1 MENTTELVRLEQFV
15 DKLLNQYNELKAKF
29 RALEVTLQE
38 RDSHCASLQDTIAE
52 LRGERSMVGDR
63 VAGLI
68 DRIEQWEAEQL
79 AGEGQE
85 NEESANAQST
95 LFEPDQEKT

>member
-15 DKLLNQYNELKAKF
+15 DKLLNQYNELKAKI

-38 RDSHCASLQDTIAE
+38 RDSHCTSLQDTIAE
-52 LRGERSMVGDR
+52 LRSERSVVGDR

-68 DRIEQWEAEQL
+68 DRIEQWEAAQIE
-79 AGEGQE
+79 GEGLE
-85 NEESANAQST
+85 DEESAGVQGKM
-95 LFEPDQEKT
+95 FDPDKEKM

>member
-29 RALEVTLQE
+29 RALEITLQE
-38 RDSHCASLQDTIAE
+38 RDSQCASLQDTITE
-52 LRGERSMVGDR
+52 LRSERSVVGDR

-68 DRIEQWEAEQL
+68 DRIEQWEAEQVES
-79 AGEGQE
+79 EGLEDEDSSSVQTE
-85 NEESANAQST
+85 
-95 LFEPDQEKT
+95 LFDPDQEKT

>member
-29 RALEVTLQE
+29 RALEATLQE

-52 LRGERSMVGDR
+52 LRGERSVVSDR

-68 DRIEQWEAEQL
+68 DRIEQWEAEQ
-79 AGEGQE
+79 AEGDGPG
-85 NEESANAQST
+85 NEESADVQGK
-95 LFEPDQEKT
+95 LFEPDKEKT